1 MFGLL
6 ETGRALYALA
16 GICLLGI
23 ITRLMTKNLYKRLLK
38 ECTNLSAAKNK
49 GLKEL
54 KRRAEDTYRM
64 NQGLR
69 DSSAW
74 LEHQLGELRFRGL
87 TLNGWG
93 NLSMQLT
100 WLCLLAGGAGA
111 FASYWYRL
119 DTFYIVMYGGGAVLL
134 SMLLML
140 FDSGTVSGRR
150 EQLTAALQD
159 YLENVLCPRLARNL
173 PLEDNENENETVR
186 SKGRVFGRQ
195 SGAGRGNILERDN
208 GNERGGTAERA
219 AGIGRGEFAERASA
233 PMERAVPAEGDGAA
247 QRGNFAARS
256 GTRGGAG
263 APPEAG
269 GNAKRSPVRSGR
281 RETAAAAA
289 DNNQNPE
296 GIRDIEYLK
305 RSLEQIAASRERNR
319 GVNENW
325 LKELS
330 PEEVKLIGDILKE
343 YLV

>member
-1 MFGLL
+1 MFELL

-38 ECTNLSAAKNK
+38 ECANLSAAKNK
-49 GLKEL
+49 GLTEL

-69 DSSAW
+69 DSGAW
-74 LEHQLGELRFRGL
+74 LEHQLCELRFRGL

-100 WLCLLAGGAGA
+100 WLCLLLGGAGA

-134 SMLLML
+134 SMLMML
-140 FDSGTVSGRR
+140 FDSGSISGRR

-173 PLEDNENENETVR
+173 PLEDNENENESIR
-186 SKGRVFGRQ
+186 SKGRIFGRQ

-208 GNERGGTAERA
+208 GNERGGIAERA
-219 AGIGRGEFAERASA
+219 AGMGRGDFAERASA
-233 PMERAVPAEGDGAA
+233 AADQAA
-247 QRGNFAARS
+247 QSENDRTGQRGSFTVRS
-256 GTRGGAG
+256 GTRGGAS
-263 APPEAG
+263 AENT
-269 GNAKRSPVRSGR
+269 GNSKRSQIRNGR

-289 DNNQNPE
+289 ENVQNPE
-296 GIRDIEYLK
+296 GIRDIDYLK